1 MLKTSR
7 WARPVMAGAVTIT
20 VAAVLAACGSA
31 QPASTGGGGTVSS
44 GTAAPGNASG
54 PGSISGVVASY
65 EKAPSAVPI
74 TTPLKTS
81 PPKGKT
87 FVFLQ
92 CNVAQCTE
100 ESTAMKA
107 VTAAIGWNLKV
118 IPYQSENPA
127 TIISGLKQALQ
138 LHPAAVGLTG
148 IPQIEWQS
156 ELPAYEKA
164 GVPIVVGQVGP
175 QVLSKTVIAS
185 IGNDLNVQ
193 ITAKVLADY
202 FIANSGG
209 KGKVL
214 QFQVPDFP
222 ILGAFDQAFRAD
234 VQASCPGCSVT
245 PLTGTIAEVT
255 SGGATAAI
263 VSALQRNPQDAWLV
277 TDDGPWVDGLP
288 SALAAAHLHVKII
301 GEGADVTNETGIKDG
316 TMTAFTAVALDYG
329 MWAMTDAVLRHLE
342 GMPNSADEGLLPVQ
356 LLVKGASFTVSE
368 SYNQPADFATQ
379 MEKLW
384 HVGS

>member
-1 MLKTSR
+1 MLKTSPR
-7 WARPVMAGAVTIT
+7 ARPLMAGTALIA
-20 VAAVLAACGSA
+20 VAAILAGCGSA
-31 QPASTGGGGTVSS
+31 KPASTGGGTASS
-44 GTAAPGNASG
+44 STAPSSAKAAASTPG
-54 PGSISGVVASY
+54 VLASY
-65 EKAPSAVPI
+65 ENAPTAIPI
-74 TTPLKTS
+74 TTPLKAA

-92 CNVAQCTE
+92 CDVAQCTE

-107 VTAAIGWNLKV
+107 VVAAIGWNLKV

-127 TIISGLKQALQ
+127 TLISGLQQALQ

-156 ELPAYEKA
+156 EVPAYEKA

-202 FIANSGG
+202 FIAKSGG
-209 KGKVL
+209 KGKIL

-245 PLTGTIAEVT
+245 QLTGTIAEVT
-255 SGGATAAI
+255 SGGSTAAI
-263 VSALQRNPQDAWLV
+263 VSALQRDPQDTWLV

-301 GEGADVTNETGIKDG
+301 GEGADVTDETDIKQG

-329 MWAMTDAVLRHLE
+329 MWAMMDAVLRHLE
-342 GMPNSADEGLLPVQ
+342 GMPNSPNEGLLPVQ
-356 LLVKGASFTVSE
+356 LLVKGESFTVSE
-368 SYNQPADFATQ
+368 SYNQPSDYAAQ

>member
-1 MLKTSR
+1 
-7 WARPVMAGAVTIT
+7 MAAVTMT
-20 VAAVLAACGSA
+20 AAAVLTACSSA
-31 QPASTGGGGTVSS
+31 HSASPGGGTASP
-44 GTAAPGNASG
+44 GRTAASGSATGSG
-54 PGSISGVVASY
+54 PISSVVAGY
-65 EKAPSAVPI
+65 EKAPTTIPI
-74 TTPLKTS
+74 TTPLKAS
-81 PPKGKT
+81 PPRGKT

-92 CNVAQCTE
+92 CDVAQCTE

-138 LHPAAVGLTG
+138 LHPAVVGLTG
-148 IPQIEWQS
+148 IPQVEWQS

-175 QVLSKTVIAS
+175 QLLSKTVIAS
-185 IGNDLNVQ
+185 IGSDVNVQ

-209 KGKVL
+209 KGKIL

-263 VSALQRNPQDAWLV
+263 VSALQRNPQDTWLV

-288 SALAAAHLHVKII
+288 SALAAAHLHVKVI
-301 GEGADVTNETGIKDG
+301 GEGADVTNETGIKEG

-329 MWAMTDAVLRHLE
+329 MWAMMDATLRHLE
-342 GMPNSADEGLLPVQ
+342 GMPNSPNEGLLPLQ
-356 LLVKGASFTVSE
+356 LLVKAQDFTVSE
-368 SYNQPADFATQ
+368 SYNQPADFAAQ

>member
-1 MLKTSR
+1 
-7 WARPVMAGAVTIT
+7 MAGAVTVT

-31 QPASTGGGGTVSS
+31 QSVSTGGGGTATSGSTASS
-44 GTAAPGNASG
+44 NASG
-54 PGSISGVVASY
+54 SGSISSVVASY
-65 EKAPSAVPI
+65 ERAPTAIPI
-74 TTPLKTS
+74 TEPLKTS

-92 CNVAQCTE
+92 CDVAQCTE

-118 IPYQSENPA
+118 IPYKSENPA
-127 TIISGLKQALQ
+127 TLISGLQQALQ

-209 KGKVL
+209 KGKIL

-263 VSALQRNPQDAWLV
+263 VSALQRNPQDTWLV

-301 GEGADVTNETGIKDG
+301 GEGADVTNETDIKEG

-329 MWAMTDAVLRHLE
+329 MWATMDAVLRHLE
-342 GMPNSADEGLLPVQ
+342 GMPNSANEGLLPVQ
-356 LLVKGASFTVSE
+356 LLVKGQSFTVSE
-368 SYNQPADFATQ
+368 SYNQPADYAAQ

>member
-1 MLKTSR
+1 MLKTSPR
-7 WARPVMAGAVTIT
+7 ARPLMAGTAFIA
-20 VAAVLAACGSA
+20 VAAILAACGSA
-31 QPASTGGGGTVSS
+31 KSASTGGGTASS
-44 GTAAPGNASG
+44 STPPSSAVAA
-54 PGSISGVVASY
+54 ISGVLASY
-65 EKAPSAVPI
+65 ENAPTAIPV
-74 TTPLKTS
+74 TTPLKAA

-92 CNVAQCTE
+92 CDVAQCTE

-107 VTAAIGWNLKV
+107 VVAAVGWNLKV

-127 TIISGLKQALQ
+127 TLISGLQQALQ

-164 GVPIVVGQVGP
+164 DVPIVVGQVGP

-193 ITAKVLADY
+193 ITARVLADY
-202 FIANSGG
+202 FIAKSGG
-209 KGKVL
+209 KGRIL

-245 PLTGTIAEVT
+245 QLTGTIAEVT
-255 SGGATAAI
+255 SGGSTAAI
-263 VSALQRNPQDAWLV
+263 VSALQRASQDTWLV

-301 GEGADVTNETGIKDG
+301 GEGADVTDETDIKQG

-329 MWAMTDAVLRHLE
+329 MWAMMDAVLRHLE
-342 GMPNSADEGLLPVQ
+342 GMPNSPNEGLLPVQ
-356 LLVKGASFTVSE
+356 LLVKGESFAVSE
-368 SYNQPADFATQ
+368 SYNQPGDYAAQ

>member
-1 MLKTSR
+1 MGT
-7 WARPVMAGAVTIT
+7 AGHGRHRDQTA
-20 VAAVLAACGSA
+20 AAVLAACGSA
-31 QPASTGGGGTVSS
+31 QPASTGGGTASAASTASS
-44 GTAAPGNASG
+44 NASDS
-54 PGSISGVVASY
+54 GSMSRVVVGY
-65 EKAPSAVPI
+65 EKAPTAIPI
-74 TTPLKTS
+74 TTPLETS

-92 CNVAQCTE
+92 CDVAQCTE
-100 ESTAMKA
+100 DSTALKA
-107 VTAAIGWNLKV
+107 ATAAIGWNLKV
-118 IPYQSENPA
+118 IPYQSANPA
-127 TIISGLKQALQ
+127 TLISGLQQALQ
-138 LHPAAVGLTG
+138 LHPVAVGLTG

-164 GVPIVVGQVGP
+164 GVPIVVGDVGP

-185 IGNDLNVQ
+185 IGNDLNTQV
-193 ITAKVLADY
+193 TAKVLADY
-202 FIANSGG
+202 FIANTGG
-209 KGKVL
+209 KGKIL

-234 VQASCPGCSVT
+234 VAASCANCSVT
-245 PLTGTIAEVT
+245 TLTGTVAEVT
-255 SGGATAAI
+255 SGGSTAAI
-263 VSALQRNPQDAWLV
+263 VSALQRNPQDTWLD

-301 GEGADVTNETGIKDG
+301 GEGADVTDETDIKQG

-329 MWAMTDAVLRHLE
+329 MWAMMDAVLRHLE
-342 GMPNSADEGLLPVQ
+342 GMPNSPNEGLLPVQ
-356 LLVKGASFTVSE
+356 LLVQGESFTVSE
-368 SYNQPADFATQ
+368 SYNQPGDFAAQ

>member
-1 MLKTSR
+1 MLKTSPR
-7 WARPVMAGAVTIT
+7 ARPLMAGTAFIA
-20 VAAVLAACGSA
+20 VAAVLAACGST
-31 QPASTGGGGTVSS
+31 QPASTGGSATSGSGSTASS
-44 GTAAPGNASG
+44 NAAGVAST
-54 PGSISGVVASY
+54 SGVLASY
-65 EKAPSAVPI
+65 ENAPTAIPI
-74 TTPLKTS
+74 TTPLKAT

-92 CNVAQCTE
+92 CDVAQCTE

-107 VTAAIGWNLKV
+107 VVAAVGWNLKV

-127 TIISGLKQALQ
+127 TLISGLQQALQ

-148 IPQIEWQS
+148 IPQLEWQS
-156 ELPAYEKA
+156 VLPAYEKA

-202 FIANSGG
+202 FIAKSGG
-209 KGKVL
+209 KGKIL

-245 PLTGTIAEVT
+245 QLTGTIAEVT
-255 SGGATAAI
+255 SGGSTAAI

-301 GEGADVTNETGIKDG
+301 GEGADVTDETDIKQG

-329 MWAMTDAVLRHLE
+329 MWAMMDAALRHLE
-342 GMPNSADEGLLPVQ
+342 GMPNSPNEGLLPVQ
-356 LLVKGASFTVSE
+356 LLVNGESFTVSE
-368 SYNQPADFATQ
+368 SYNQPGDFAAQ

>member
-1 MLKTSR
+1 
-7 WARPVMAGAVTIT
+7 MAGAVTIT

-31 QPASTGGGGTVSS
+31 QPASTGGDGTVSS

-65 EKAPSAVPI
+65 EKAPTAVPI

-209 KGKVL
+209 KGKIL

-263 VSALQRNPQDAWLV
+263 VSALQRNPQDTWLV

-301 GEGADVTNETGIKDG
+301 GEGADVTNETGIKEG
-316 TMTAFTAVALDYG
+316 TVTAFTAVALDYG

>member
-1 MLKTSR
+1 MLKISK
-7 WARPVMAGAVTIT
+7 WARPVIAGSVIVTVT
-20 VAAVLAACGSA
+20 SVLAACGSGKS
-31 QPASTGGGGTVSS
+31 ASTGGS
-44 GTAAPGNASG
+44 GTASKASG
-54 PGSISGVVASY
+54 AASLSSVVTDY
-65 EKAPSAVPI
+65 EKAPAAIPI

-92 CNVAQCTE
+92 CDVAQCTE

-127 TIISGLKQALQ
+127 TLISGLQQALQ
-138 LHPAAVGLTG
+138 SHPAAVGLTG

-175 QVLSKTVIAS
+175 QVLSNTVIAS
-185 IGNDLNVQ
+185 IGDDLNVQ
-193 ITAKVLADY
+193 ITAKVLSDY

-209 KGKVL
+209 KGKIL

-222 ILGAFDQAFRAD
+222 ILGAFDQDFRAD
-234 VQASCPGCSVT
+234 VQASCPGCSIT
-245 PLTGTIAEVT
+245 QLTGTIAEVT
-255 SGGATAAI
+255 SGGSTAAI
-263 VSALQRNPQDAWLV
+263 VSALQRNPQDTWLV

-301 GEGADVTNETGIKDG
+301 GEGADVTDETDVKEGA
-316 TMTAFTAVALDYG
+316 MTAFTGVPLDYG
-329 MWAMTDAVLRHLE
+329 MWAMMDAVLRHME
-342 GMPNSADEGLLPVQ
+342 GMPNSANEGLLPIQ
-356 LLVKGASFTVSE
+356 LLVKGESFAVSE
-368 SYNQPADFATQ
+368 SYNQPADYAAQ

-384 HVGS
+384 HVSS

>member
-7 WARPVMAGAVTIT
+7 WARPVMAAVTMT
-20 VAAVLAACGSA
+20 VAAVLTACGSA
-31 QPASTGGGGTVSS
+31 QSASPGGGTASP
-44 GTAAPGNASG
+44 GRTAASASATGSG
-54 PGSISGVVASY
+54 PISSVVAGY
-65 EKAPSAVPI
+65 EKAPTTIPI
-74 TTPLKTS
+74 TTPLKTA
-81 PPKGKT
+81 PPRGKT

-92 CNVAQCTE
+92 CDVAQCTE

-107 VTAAIGWNLKV
+107 VTAAVGWNLKV
-118 IPYQSENPA
+118 IPYPSENPA

-138 LHPAAVGLTG
+138 LHPAVVGLTG
-148 IPQIEWQS
+148 IPQVEWQS
-156 ELPAYEKA
+156 VLPAYEKA

-185 IGNDLNVQ
+185 IGSDVNVQ

-202 FIANSGG
+202 FIASSGG
-209 KGKVL
+209 KGKIL

-245 PLTGTIAEVT
+245 PLTGTIAQVT

-263 VSALQRNPQDAWLV
+263 VSALQRNPQDTWLV

-301 GEGADVTNETGIKDG
+301 GEGADVINETGIKEG

-329 MWAMTDAVLRHLE
+329 MWAMMDATLRHLE
-342 GMPNSADEGLLPVQ
+342 GMPNSPNEGLLPLQ
-356 LLVKGASFTVSE
+356 LLVKGQDFTVSE
-368 SYNQPADFATQ
+368 SYNQPADFAAQ

>member
-1 MLKTSR
+1 MLKTFK
-7 WARPVMAGAVTIT
+7 WARPVMAGTVIVTI
-20 VAAVLAACGSA
+20 AAVLAACGSTNS
-31 QPASTGGGGTVSS
+31 PSTGGSGTPSS
-44 GTAAPGNASG
+44 GSTASSNS
-54 PGSISGVVASY
+54 SVVASTSDVLASY
-65 EKAPSAVPI
+65 ENAPTAIPI
-74 TTPLKTS
+74 TTPLKAA

-92 CNVAQCTE
+92 CDVAQCTE

-107 VTAAIGWNLKV
+107 VVAAVGWTLKV

-127 TIISGLKQALQ
+127 TLISGLQQALQ

-202 FIANSGG
+202 FIAKSGG
-209 KGKVL
+209 KGKIL

-245 PLTGTIAEVT
+245 QLTGTIAEVT
-255 SGGATAAI
+255 SGGSTAAI
-263 VSALQRNPQDAWLV
+263 VSALQRNPQDTWLV

-301 GEGADVTNETGIKDG
+301 GEGADVTDETDIKQG

-329 MWAMTDAVLRHLE
+329 MWATMDAVLRHLE
-342 GMPNSADEGLLPVQ
+342 GMPNSPDEGLLPVQ
-356 LLVKGASFTVSE
+356 LLVKGENFTVSE
-368 SYNQPADFATQ
+368 SYNQPSNYAAQ

>member
-1 MLKTSR
+1 MLKTFK
-7 WARPVMAGAVTIT
+7 WARPVMAGTVIVTI
-20 VAAVLAACGSA
+20 AAVLAACGSTNS
-31 QPASTGGGGTVSS
+31 PSTGGSGTPSS
-44 GTAAPGNASG
+44 GSTASSNSSVMAST
-54 PGSISGVVASY
+54 SGFLASY
-65 EKAPSAVPI
+65 ENAPTAIPI
-74 TTPLKTS
+74 TTPLKAA

-92 CNVAQCTE
+92 CDVAQCTE

-107 VTAAIGWNLKV
+107 VVAAVGWTLKV

-127 TIISGLKQALQ
+127 TLISGLQQALQ

-202 FIANSGG
+202 FIAKSGG
-209 KGKVL
+209 KGKIL

-245 PLTGTIAEVT
+245 QLTGTIAEVT
-255 SGGATAAI
+255 SGGSTAAI
-263 VSALQRNPQDAWLV
+263 VSALQRNPQDTWLV

-301 GEGADVTNETGIKDG
+301 GEGADVTDETDIKQG

-329 MWAMTDAVLRHLE
+329 MWATMDAVLRHLE
-342 GMPNSADEGLLPVQ
+342 GMPNSPDEGLLPVQ
-356 LLVKGASFTVSE
+356 LLVKGENFTVSE
-368 SYNQPADFATQ
+368 SYNQPSNYAAQ

>member
-1 MLKTSR
+1 MMKTSR

-31 QPASTGGGGTVSS
+31 QPASTGGGTVSS

-54 PGSISGVVASY
+54 PGPISGVVASY
-65 EKAPSAVPI
+65 EKAPTAVPI

-127 TIISGLKQALQ
+127 TIISGLQQALQ

-209 KGKVL
+209 KGKIL

-263 VSALQRNPQDAWLV
+263 VSALQRNPQDTWLV

-301 GEGADVTNETGIKDG
+301 GEGADVTNETGIKEG

-329 MWAMTDAVLRHLE
+329 MWAMMDAVLRHLE
-342 GMPNSADEGLLPVQ
+342 GMPNSANEGLLPVQ

>member
-1 MLKTSR
+1 MLKTSPR
-7 WARPVMAGAVTIT
+7 ARPLMVGTAFIA
-20 VAAVLAACGSA
+20 VAAILAACGSA
-31 QPASTGGGGTVSS
+31 KSASTGGGTASS
-44 GTAAPGNASG
+44 GTAPSSAAAAAST
-54 PGSISGVVASY
+54 SDALASY
-65 EKAPSAVPI
+65 ENAPTAVPI
-74 TTPLKTS
+74 TTPLKAT

-92 CNVAQCTE
+92 CDVAQCTE

-107 VTAAIGWNLKV
+107 VVAAVGWNLKV

-127 TIISGLKQALQ
+127 TLISGLQQALQ

-148 IPQIEWQS
+148 IPEIEWQS
-156 ELPAYEKA
+156 EVPAYEKA

-202 FIANSGG
+202 FIAKSGG
-209 KGKVL
+209 KGKIL

-222 ILGAFDQAFRAD
+222 ILGAFDQAFGAD
-234 VQASCPGCSVT
+234 VRASCPGCSVT
-245 PLTGTIAEVT
+245 QLTGTIAEVT
-255 SGGATAAI
+255 SGGSTAAI
-263 VSALQRNPQDAWLV
+263 VSALQRNPQDTWLV

-288 SALAAAHLHVKII
+288 SALAAAHLHVNII
-301 GEGADVTNETGIKDG
+301 GEGADVTDETDIQQG

-329 MWAMTDAVLRHLE
+329 MWAMMDAALRHLE
-342 GMPNSADEGLLPVQ
+342 GMPNSPNEGLLPVQ
-356 LLVKGASFTVSE
+356 LLVKGESFTVSE
-368 SYNQPADFATQ
+368 SYNQPSDYAAQ

>member
-1 MLKTSR
+1 
-7 WARPVMAGAVTIT
+7 MAGTATIAIVT
-20 VAAVLAACGSA
+20 ALAACGSA
-31 QPASTGGGGTVSS
+31 QSASTGGVAASAASTASTASS
-44 GTAAPGNASG
+44 NASDS
-54 PGSISGVVASY
+54 GSMPRVVASY
-65 EKAPSAVPI
+65 AKAPTAIPI
-74 TTPLKTS
+74 TTPLETS

-92 CNVAQCTE
+92 CDVAQCTE

-127 TIISGLKQALQ
+127 TIISGLQQALQ

-164 GVPIVVGQVGP
+164 GVPIVVGDVGP
-175 QVLSKTVIAS
+175 QVLSKTVVANIA
-185 IGNDLNVQ
+185 NDLNTQV
-193 ITAKVLADY
+193 TAKVLADY
-202 FIANSGG
+202 FIAKTGG
-209 KGKVL
+209 KGKIL

-234 VQASCPGCSVT
+234 VAASCANCSVT
-245 PLTGTIAEVT
+245 TLTGTVAEVT
-255 SGGATAAI
+255 SGGSTAAI
-263 VSALQRNPQDAWLV
+263 VSALQRNPQDTWLV

-288 SALAAAHLHVKII
+288 SALAAAHLQVKII
-301 GEGADVTNETGIKDG
+301 GEGADVTDETDIKAG

-329 MWAMTDAVLRHLE
+329 MWAMLDAALRHVE
-342 GMPNSADEGLLPVQ
+342 GMPNAANEGLLPIQ
-356 LLVKGASFTVSE
+356 LLVKGESFTVSE
-368 SYNQPADFATQ
+368 SYNQPGDYAAQ

-384 HVGS
+384 HLGS

>member
-1 MLKTSR
+1 MLKISQ
-7 WARPVMAGAVTIT
+7 WARPVIAGTVLIT
-20 VAAVLAACGSA
+20 VTSVLAACGSSKS
-31 QPASTGGGGTVSS
+31 ASTGGS
-44 GTAAPGNASG
+44 TAAGKASG
-54 PGSISGVVASY
+54 AASLSSVVAGY
-65 EKAPSAVPI
+65 EKAPTAIPI
-74 TTPLKTS
+74 TTPLTTA

-92 CNVAQCTE
+92 CDVAQCTE

-107 VTAAIGWNLKV
+107 VTAAIGWHLKV

-127 TIISGLKQALQ
+127 TLISGLQQAL
-138 LHPAAVGLTG
+138 LSHPAAVGLTG

-193 ITAKVLADY
+193 ITAKVLSDY
-202 FIANSGG
+202 FIAKSGG
-209 KGKVL
+209 KGKIL

-222 ILGAFDQAFRAD
+222 ILGAFDQDFRAD
-234 VQASCPGCSVT
+234 VQASCPACSVT
-245 PLTGTIAEVT
+245 QLTGTIAEVT
-255 SGGATAAI
+255 SGGSTAAI
-263 VSALQRNPQDAWLV
+263 VSALQRDPQDTWLV

-288 SALAAAHLHVKII
+288 AALAGAHIHVKII
-301 GEGADVTNETGIKDG
+301 GEGADVTDETDVKEG
-316 TMTAFTAVALDYG
+316 TMTAFTGVPLDYG
-329 MWAMTDAVLRHLE
+329 MWAMMDAVLRHME
-342 GMPNSADEGLLPVQ
+342 GMPNSPNEGLLPIQ
-356 LLVKGASFTVSE
+356 LLVKGESFAVSE
-368 SYNQPADFATQ
+368 SYNQPADYAAQ

-384 HVGS
+384 HVSS

>member
-1 MLKTSR
+1 MLKTSPR
-7 WARPVMAGAVTIT
+7 ARPLIAGTAFIAIAT
-20 VAAVLAACGSA
+20 VLVACGSTKSG
-31 QPASTGGGGTVSS
+31 STGGSGTPSS
-44 GTAAPGNASG
+44 GSTASSSSTGAAST
-54 PGSISGVVASY
+54 SGVLASY
-65 EKAPSAVPI
+65 ENAPTAIPI
-74 TTPLKTS
+74 TIPLKAT

-92 CNVAQCTE
+92 CDVAQCTE
-100 ESTAMKA
+100 ESTAMKTVVAA
-107 VTAAIGWNLKV
+107 VGWNLKV

-127 TIISGLKQALQ
+127 SLISGLQQALQ

-148 IPQIEWQS
+148 IPEIEWQS
-156 ELPAYEKA
+156 ALPAYEKA

-202 FIANSGG
+202 FIAKSGG
-209 KGKVL
+209 KGKIL

-245 PLTGTIAEVT
+245 ELTGTIAEVT
-255 SGGATAAI
+255 SGGSTAAI
-263 VSALQRNPQDAWLV
+263 VSALQRNPQDSWLV

-301 GEGADVTNETGIKDG
+301 GEGADVTDETDIKQG

-329 MWAMTDAVLRHLE
+329 MWAMMDAALRHLE
-342 GMPNSADEGLLPVQ
+342 GMPNSPNEGLLPFQ
-356 LLVKGASFTVSE
+356 LLVQGESFTVSE
-368 SYNQPADFATQ
+368 SYNQPGDFAAQ

>member
-7 WARPVMAGAVTIT
+7 WARPVMVGAMTIA
-20 VAAVLAACGSA
+20 VAVLAGCSSA
-31 QPASTGGGGTVSS
+31 QSASTGGGTASS
-44 GTAAPGNASG
+44 GSTASGNASG
-54 PGSISGVVASY
+54 PGSISSVVASY
-65 EKAPSAVPI
+65 AKPPTTIPI

-92 CNVAQCTE
+92 CDVAQCTE

-138 LHPAAVGLTG
+138 LNPAAVGLTG

-185 IGNDLNVQ
+185 IGDDLNVQ
-193 ITAKVLADY
+193 ITGKVLADY

-263 VSALQRNPQDAWLV
+263 VSALQRNPQDTWLV

-301 GEGADVTNETGIKDG
+301 GEGADVTNETGVREG

-329 MWAMTDAVLRHLE
+329 MWAMMDAVLRHLE
-342 GMPNSADEGLLPVQ
+342 GMPNSANEGLLPVQ
-356 LLVKGASFTVSE
+356 LLVKGESFAVSE
-368 SYNQPADFATQ
+368 SYNQPADYAAQ

-384 HVGS
+384 HVAS

>member
-1 MLKTSR
+1 
-7 WARPVMAGAVTIT
+7 
-20 VAAVLAACGSA
+20 
-31 QPASTGGGGTVSS
+31 
-44 GTAAPGNASG
+44 
-54 PGSISGVVASY
+54 
-65 EKAPSAVPI
+65 
-74 TTPLKTS
+74 
-81 PPKGKT
+81 
-87 FVFLQ
+87 
-92 CNVAQCTE
+92 
-100 ESTAMKA
+100 
-107 VTAAIGWNLKV
+107 
-118 IPYQSENPA
+118 
-127 TIISGLKQALQ
+127 

-209 KGKVL
+209 KGKIL

-234 VQASCPGCSVT
+234 VQASCPGCSVM
-245 PLTGTIAEVT
+245 PLIGTIAEVT

-263 VSALQRNPQDAWLV
+263 VSALQRNPQDTWLV
-277 TDDGPWVDGLP
+277 TDDGQWVDGLP

>member
-7 WARPVMAGAVTIT
+7 RARPLMAGTAFIA
-20 VAAVLAACGSA
+20 VAAVLAACGSTKS
-31 QPASTGGGGTVSS
+31 ASTGGST
-44 GTAAPGNASG
+44 T
-54 PGSISGVVASY
+54 PGSGSTASSSSTGVASTSGVLASY
-65 EKAPSAVPI
+65 ENAPTAIPI
-74 TTPLKTS
+74 ATPLKAT
-81 PPKGKT
+81 PPRGKT

-92 CNVAQCTE
+92 CDVAQCTE

-107 VTAAIGWNLKV
+107 VVAAVGWNLKV

-127 TIISGLKQALQ
+127 TLISGLQQALQ

-156 ELPAYEKA
+156 ELPAYQKA
-164 GVPIVVGQVGP
+164 GIPIIVGQVGP

-185 IGNDLNVQ
+185 IGNVLNVQ

-202 FIANSGG
+202 FIAKSGG
-209 KGKVL
+209 KGKIL

-222 ILGAFDQAFRAD
+222 ILGAFDEAFRTD

-245 PLTGTIAEVT
+245 QLTGTIAEVT
-255 SGGATAAI
+255 SGGSTAAI
-263 VSALQRNPQDAWLV
+263 VSALQRNSQDTWLV

-301 GEGADVTNETGIKDG
+301 GEGADVTDETDIKQG

-329 MWAMTDAVLRHLE
+329 MWAMMDAALRHLE
-342 GMPNSADEGLLPVQ
+342 GMPNSPNEGLLPFQ
-356 LLVKGASFTVSE
+356 LLVQGESFTVSE
-368 SYNQPADFATQ
+368 SYNQPSDFAAQ

>member
-1 MLKTSR
+1 MLKTSPR
-7 WARPVMAGAVTIT
+7 ARPLMAGTAFIA
-20 VAAVLAACGSA
+20 VAAILAGCGSA
-31 QPASTGGGGTVSS
+31 KPASTGGGTASS
-44 GTAAPGNASG
+44 SAAPSSANAAAST
-54 PGSISGVVASY
+54 PGVLASY
-65 EKAPSAVPI
+65 EDAPTAIPI
-74 TTPLKTS
+74 TTPLKVT

-92 CNVAQCTE
+92 CDVAQCTE

-107 VTAAIGWNLKV
+107 VVAAIGWNLKV

-127 TIISGLKQALQ
+127 TLISGLQQALQ

-148 IPQIEWQS
+148 IPEIEWQS
-156 ELPAYEKA
+156 EVPAYEKA

-175 QVLSKTVIAS
+175 QVLGKTVIAS

-202 FIANSGG
+202 FIAKSGG
-209 KGKVL
+209 KGKIL

-222 ILGAFDQAFRAD
+222 ILGAFDQAFGAD

-245 PLTGTIAEVT
+245 QLTGTIAEVT
-255 SGGATAAI
+255 SGGSTAAI
-263 VSALQRNPQDAWLV
+263 VSALQRDPQDTWLV

-288 SALAAAHLHVKII
+288 SALAAAHLHVNII
-301 GEGADVTNETGIKDG
+301 GEGADVTDETDIQQG

-329 MWAMTDAVLRHLE
+329 MWAMMDAVLRHLE
-342 GMPNSADEGLLPVQ
+342 GMPNSPNEGLLPVQ
-356 LLVKGASFTVSE
+356 LLVKGESFTVSE
-368 SYNQPADFATQ
+368 SYNQPSDYAAQ

-384 HVGS
+384 HVG